1 MHLNYHFFRFL
12 CPALESRI
20 KGATLAACFSQNK
33 EELIMEFHLP
43 DRTPFFI
50 RALLLPSA
58 TCLSFPE
65 DFRRSKKNNVDLF
78 PDLVHQKVR
87 QVCLLDYERAFYL
100 EFESG
105 PLLLFKMHG
114 SRSNILLFHS
124 KEGNPE
130 KLFRKDLREDQN
142 ITIPELEKPLL
153 LNWERFVA
161 VEGNASQFL
170 PTLGKLPRAWLK
182 DHGYLEAD
190 LESRFQLMLQ
200 VIDLL
205 DSPLFSIFQEQDQY
219 RLTLL
224 PCEQALETS
233 TDPIIA
239 ANLYYQK
246 AVVRQAFELQKSRLL
261 RSLADQ
267 QRKTENYLQKTREK
281 LAAMEAEPAPSQIA
295 DIIMANLH
303 QIPPGAEKV
312 NLYDFYADKTI
323 EINLKRGQSP
333 QKQAENLYRK
343 NKNKKIEFEQ
353 VRQNLLGKE
362 RLLKAVESEK
372 AELESVQDF
381 RSLKKFMKTGNRTS
395 ETTKPES
402 LPFKKFELLGFEVW
416 VGKSARSNDELLRR
430 YAWKEDLWLHAKD
443 VSGSHVIIKNQSG
456 KTLPGPV
463 LEKAASLAAYYSKS
477 KNSSLAAVMYT
488 PCKYVRKV
496 KGSPPGAVAVDR
508 EKVLMVRP
516 EGPGD
521 L

>member
-12 CPALESRI
+12 CPALEAKI
-20 KGATLAACFSQNK
+20 KGASLAACFSQNK
-33 EELIMEFHLP
+33 EELMLEFHP
-43 DRTPFFI
+43 SATAPVFI

-58 TCLSFPE
+58 TCLSFPG
-65 DFRRSKKNNVDLF
+65 DFKRSKKNNVDLF
-78 PDLVHQKVR
+78 PEIIDQKVR
-87 QVCLLDYERAFYL
+87 QVCLLAYERAFYL

-105 PLLLFKMHG
+105 TLLLFKMHG

-124 KEGNPE
+124 REENPE
-130 KLFRKDLREDQN
+130 KLFRKDLREDLN
-142 ITIPELEKPLL
+142 LSIPELEKSLL
-153 LNWERFVA
+153 LTWERFEA
-161 VEGNASQFL
+161 VEGNASQYL

-182 DHGYLEAD
+182 KQGYLEAD
-190 LESRFQLMLQ
+190 LESRYQLMLQ

-205 DSPLFSIFQEQDQY
+205 ESPLFSIFQEQDQH

-233 TDPIIA
+233 TDPITA

-246 AVVRQAFELQKSRLL
+246 AVVRQAFEMQKHKIM

-267 QRKTENYLQKTREK
+267 RKKTENYLQKTREK
-281 LAAMEAEPAPSQIA
+281 LAAMEAEPAPSQTA

-303 QIPPGAEKV
+303 QIPSGAENVK
-312 NLYDFYADKTI
+312 LYDFYEDKTI
-323 EINLKRGQSP
+323 EISLKRGQSP

-343 NKNKKIEFEQ
+343 SKNKKIEFEQ
-353 VRQNLLGKE
+353 VRKNLLGKE
-362 RLLKAVESEK
+362 SLLRSLESETT
-372 AELESVQDF
+372 ELVSVQDF
-381 RSLKKFMKTGNRTS
+381 RTLKKYIKTNDRTS
-395 ETTKPES
+395 DKSKPES

-430 YAWKEDLWLHAKD
+430 YAWKEDIWLHAKD

-456 KTLPGPV
+456 KILPGPV

-477 KNSSLAAVMYT
+477 KTSSLAAVMYT

-496 KGSPPGAVAVDR
+496 KGSPPGAVMVDR

>member
-20 KGATLAACFSQNK
+20 KGATLEACFSQNR
-33 EELIMEFHLP
+33 EELIMEFHPP
-43 DRTPFFI
+43 DRNPFFI
-50 RALLLPSA
+50 RALLLPAA

-65 DFRRSKKNNVDLF
+65 DFKRSKKNNVDLF
-78 PDLVHQKVR
+78 AEIIRQKVR
-87 QVCLLDYERAFYL
+87 KVSLLAYERAFYL

-105 PLLLFKMHG
+105 KLLLFKMHG
-114 SRSNILLFHS
+114 SRSNILYFHS
-124 KEGNPE
+124 EEGTA
-130 KLFRKDLREDQN
+130 KTLFRKDLKEDLN
-142 ITIPELEKPLL
+142 LTLPELEKPLSL
-153 LNWERFVA
+153 DWEWFQS

-182 DHGYLEAD
+182 EHGYLKTD
-190 LESRFQLMLQ
+190 LKGRYQLMLQ
-200 VIDLL
+200 LLDLL
-205 DSPLFSIFQEQDQY
+205 ESPLFSIFQDQDQY

-233 TDPIIA
+233 SDPIIA

-246 AVVRQAFELQKSRLL
+246 AVVRQAFELQKNKLL
-261 RSLADQ
+261 RSLVD
-267 QRKTENYLQKTREK
+267 QRKKTANYLQKTREK
-281 LAAMEAEPAPSQIA
+281 FTTMKNEPAPSQTA

-303 QIPPGAEKV
+303 QIPAGAEKV
-312 NLYDFYADKTI
+312 NLYDFYADKTT
-323 EINLKRGQSP
+323 EVSLKRGQSP

-353 VRQNLLGKE
+353 VQKNILAKEDLLE
-362 RLLKAVESEK
+362 AIDLEIV
-372 AELESVQDF
+372 ELESVEDF
-381 RSLKKFMKTGNRTS
+381 RSLKKFIKTSDRTS
-395 ETTKPES
+395 DKNKPEA
-402 LPFKKFELLGFEVW
+402 LPFKKFEVLGFEVW

-430 YAWKEDLWLHAKD
+430 YAWKDDLWLHAKD
-443 VSGSHVIIKNQSG
+443 VSGSHVIVKHQAG
-456 KTLPGPV
+456 KILPGPV

-477 KNSSLAAVMYT
+477 KTSSLAAVMYT

-496 KGSPPGAVAVDR
+496 KGSPPGAVMVDR

-516 EGPGD
+516 EAPGD